1 MLREPPSI
9 TGGGSRKNLISLSTT
24 SSGALPSFAR
34 LDVRQTGERIPYLA
48 EASANLT
55 PPPSTRVSTCVVNYS
70 ANIWGGST
78 TCGAAL
84 KVNLSI
90 QLCHRNERTG
100 ARDGHVQCTSRQ
112 HARRRMAPSASL
124 LYLARLDV
132 RRLGRGSRGNKPLPR
147 PRQHAR
153 TGALVC
159 SRADIHLSFFLGNLI
174 GTAPLLVLPALHGV
188 RRAGEREQTP
198 YLAAVNTRQHSV
210 RV

>member
-1 MLREPPSI
+1 MHWCAPALES
-9 TGGGSRKNLISLSTT
+9 TFVLSLC
-24 SSGALPSFAR
+24 LAR
-34 LDVRQTGERIPYLA
+34 LDVRRACERIPYLA

-55 PPPSTRVSTCVVNYS
+55 SPPSTRVSTCVVNYS

-124 LYLARLDV
+124 LSLARLDV
-132 RRLGRGSRGNKPLPR
+132 RRLGRARINALPR

-153 TGALVC
+153 TWRQQPLTHVAGASL
-159 SRADIHLSFFLGNLI
+159 HHWWW
-174 GTAPLLVLPALHGV
+174 LPQ
-188 RRAGEREQTP
+188 E
-198 YLAAVNTRQHSV
+198 SD
-210 RV
+210 